1 MVRGMTDPRLSRRRP
16 GRFIL
21 LLGFVSLVGYTVRSD
36 ISVAQEFLAPDLGL
50 TLNDVG
56 TITAIGF
63 QLAYALFQIP
73 AGFLGDRFGA
83 RLVLGGALVLWA
95 LGALG
100 SALVPAGAAFAPLF
114 AARFLLG
121 MGQAATYPVGA
132 MAIAQAVPPE
142 RRATANAYFISSALL
157 GAALAPLAL
166 APLMVR
172 FGWRAVFLASA
183 GLALAA
189 ALLWIRFA
197 PADRSADAAPG
208 QARLSSQLR
217 ASLLLLR
224 DRNLLLLSTG
234 YMLHAAVF
242 FVFIFWFFRY
252 LTEGRGFSVL
262 ASGFWGSLPA
272 LTAFLLAPLGG
283 ILADRVGRG
292 RGPEAR
298 VRVAVGCILLAAV
311 LVVVGANLP
320 GPVPA
325 IAALSLSV
333 ACINASEGPLWAT
346 ATSIKPGTA
355 GAAGGILNFMGNVG
369 GIISIWAVPRMK
381 DAWGW
386 TTMLGIWAG
395 VAVVAALLW
404 SMVRFDRVP
413 SQTDVRKPLSAA

>member
-1 MVRGMTDPRLSRRRP
+1 MTDPRLSRPRP
-16 GRFIL
+16 GPFIL

-36 ISVAQEFLAPDLGL
+36 ISVAQEYLAPDLGL

-63 QLAYALFQIP
+63 QLAYTLFQIP

-83 RLVLGGALVLWA
+83 RRVLGGALVLWG

-142 RRATANAYFISSALL
+142 RRATANAYFICSAML

-183 GLALAA
+183 GLALVA

-197 PADRSADAAPG
+197 PAGRSAGAEPG
-208 QARLSSQLR
+208 QAQLR
-217 ASLLLLR
+217 PQFRDSLLLLR

-234 YMLHAAVF
+234 YLLHAAVF

-272 LTAFLLAPLGG
+272 LTAFLFSPLGG

-298 VRVAVGCILLAAV
+298 VRVAIGCILLAAV

-325 IAALSLSV
+325 IVALSLSV

-346 ATSIKPGTA
+346 ATSLKPGSA

-404 SMVRFDRVP
+404 SMVRFDRVL